1 MASASDDL
9 SLFFDA
15 IHNFHHTM
23 IIFFDQH
30 ILIFNLV
37 VNKPSK
43 TTIIGR
49 LRIIDFYSSEEKEVV
64 RVISNEG
71 ALRIPLITIQS
82 HPSIPSHKASLIF
95 KVIC

>member
-23 IIFFDQH
+23 IIFDQH
-30 ILIFNLV
+30 ILIFNSV

-64 RVISNEG
+64 RVISIEG
-71 ALRIPLITIQS
+71 ALRIPMTYDN
-82 HPSIPSHKASLIF
+82 IPNRIRHKASKLP
-95 KVIC
+95 KQALD

>member
-23 IIFFDQH
+23 IIFDQH
-30 ILIFNLV
+30 ILIFNSV
-37 VNKPSK
+37 VNKPNK

-49 LRIIDFYSSEEKEVV
+49 LRIIDFYSNEEKEVV
-64 RVISNEG
+64 RAISNEG

-82 HPSIPSHKASLIF
+82 HPSIPSHKASLI
-95 KVIC
+95 I